1 VVPRAPVGN
10 YGGVGRRIYPNSYK
24 SRCPSLSGRRAG
36 HVTRFDFT
44 YQHTPSDLMRS
55 VADRLQR
62 VSESGRGNGRRKLE
76 KSGSPLIL
84 ASKSDPRRTSTQWAA
99 WDSNPA
105 PRIKSRKGRGLLSL
119 KVAVADVGKC
129 VVQEH
134 MFGTGRWG
142 CDCTRPED
150 RSNPPGS
157 SRGAGGES
165 YLSARDRTQEPL
177 ARKAQG
183 RPDAA

>member
-1 VVPRAPVGN
+1 MEPWMAQVTCQH
-10 YGGVGRRIYPNSYK
+10 GVISTAELRRFGLTEKANNKGRR
-24 SRCPSLSGRRAG
+24 
-36 HVTRFDFT
+36 
-44 YQHTPSDLMRS
+44 
-55 VADRLQR
+55 
-62 VSESGRGNGRRKLE
+62 
-76 KSGSPLIL
+76 
-84 ASKSDPRRTSTQWAA
+84 
-99 WDSNPA
+99 
-105 PRIKSRKGRGLLSL
+105 LLGL

-134 MFGTGRWG
+134 LFGTGRWG

-165 YLSARDRTQEPL
+165 YLSARDRAQEPL
-177 ARKAQG
+177 AHKAQG

>member
-1 VVPRAPVGN
+1 MEPWMAQVTRQH
-10 YGGVGRRIYPNSYK
+10 GVISTAELRRFGLTEKANNKGRR
-24 SRCPSLSGRRAG
+24 
-36 HVTRFDFT
+36 
-44 YQHTPSDLMRS
+44 
-55 VADRLQR
+55 
-62 VSESGRGNGRRKLE
+62 
-76 KSGSPLIL
+76 
-84 ASKSDPRRTSTQWAA
+84 
-99 WDSNPA
+99 
-105 PRIKSRKGRGLLSL
+105 LLSL

-165 YLSARDRTQEPL
+165 YTYPPGTADRNRWPVRHRGGRMRRRTLTGDRTTSGFQVRRTVRRAGECL
-177 ARKAQG
+177 SQVHLH
-183 RPDAA
+183 